1 MTAKEELEKRRSGL
15 SAAKQVLLEKR
26 KQRIASLAEHA
37 ESIPRRPAGAPVPAS
52 FAQQRFWFIHQLK
65 PENTAYN
72 EIKTL
77 RSPLPLAEQALKGAL
92 GELMRRHEILRSNFA
107 FVDGQLQQIVHPFPQ
122 AQAQLA
128 LQVADLGHT
137 PPAAREQEAQRQIH
151 AVLTR
156 PFDLAQGFPWRTL
169 LLNLGEMGS
178 VVVNVVHHILCDGW
192 GLEIFERE
200 LQTLYLAIQAGQPSP
215 LPELELQYA
224 DFACWELQCARGD
237 LWKQQLLYW
246 KQTLADASEQPLLYG
261 DHARQFLM
269 QDAPRARLALAVP
282 EAVTRELRALCAREG
297 VTLFMLLLAAFQ
309 LLLSQYSGQDDIV
322 VGTPVTRRTRPE
334 LEPLIGCFLNMLVL
348 RTDFSGDPTLR
359 ELLQRVRATALGAYA
374 NQDIPF
380 EALVADLAPQ
390 RHKNRNPFFQ
400 VMLDFQNYQQV
411 SAQPQESG
419 LSARDIAADV
429 TQFDLVLRLWDG
441 GTTLPGEIF
450 YPGELF
456 EAATLEQLRDRF
468 LLLLTALSG
477 QLTQPLSAIAALSE
491 AEQQTVARWSAAR
504 LASEADRAA
513 LSPLE
518 HVLSSQDEQSA
529 PRTPLEELLA
539 GIWRQVL
546 EIEEIGIHENFFR
559 IGGHSL
565 LATQLLVQLQE
576 VLEIEIPLQIIF
588 DAPTIAGLAEAIM
601 ADEHNQA
608 SIEHT
613 IELLLSVT
621 EMSEEAVETL
631 LQSASAGAG
640 DD

>member
-1 MTAKEELEKRRSGL
+1 MTTKEELEKRRSGL

-37 ESIPRRPAGAPVPAS
+37 ERIPRRPAGAVVPAS

-65 PENTAYN
+65 PENSAYN
-72 EIKTL
+72 EIKTF
-77 RSPLPLAEQALKGAL
+77 RSPVPLDEQALRGAL
-92 GELMRRHEILRSNFA
+92 SELMRRHEILRSNFA
-107 FVDGQLQQIVHPFPQ
+107 FGDGQLQQIVHPF
-122 AQAQLA
+122 AQARPQLS
-128 LQVADLGHT
+128 LQVSDLGHV
-137 PPAAREQEAQRQIH
+137 PLAAREQEAQRHIH
-151 AVLTR
+151 AALTR
-156 PFDLAQGFPWRTL
+156 PFDLAHGFPWRSL

-178 VVVNVVHHILCDGW
+178 LVVSVVHHILCDGW
-192 GLEIFERE
+192 GLEIFEQE
-200 LQTLYLAIQAGQPSP
+200 LQALYLAEQAGQPCP
-215 LPELELQYA
+215 LPELDLQYA

-237 LWKQQLLYW
+237 LWKQQQLYW
-246 KQTLADASEQPLLYG
+246 QQRLADACEQPLLYG
-261 DHARQFLM
+261 DHARQFLQ
-269 QDAPRARLALAVP
+269 QDAPRASLALTVP
-282 EAVTRELRALCAREG
+282 AAVTRELRALSAGEG

-309 LLLSQYSGQDDIV
+309 LLLFQYSGQQDII

-334 LEPLIGCFLNMLVL
+334 LQPLIGCFLNMLVL
-348 RTDFSGDPTLR
+348 RTDCSGDPTLR
-359 ELLQRVRATALGAYA
+359 ELLRRVRSTSLGAYA

-400 VMLDFQNYQQV
+400 VMLDFQNYQQLSV
-411 SAQPQESG
+411 QAQESE
-419 LSARDIAADV
+419 LCTRDLAADV

-441 GTTLPGEIF
+441 GATLPGEIF

-456 EAATLEQLRDRF
+456 EAATVEHLRDRF
-468 LLLLTALSG
+468 LLLLSALSG
-477 QLTQPLSAIAALSE
+477 QLTQPLSALAALSE
-491 AEQQTVARWSAAR
+491 AEQQIIARWNTARQASAADH
-504 LASEADRAA
+504 EA
-513 LSPLE
+513 LFSLE
-518 HVLSSQDEQSA
+518 HESSQDEQSA

-546 EIEEIGIHENFFR
+546 EIEEIGIYENFFR

-576 VLEIEIPLQIIF
+576 VLEIEIPLQLIF

-601 ADEHNQA
+601 ADEQNRA
-608 SIEHT
+608 SIEQT

-631 LQSASAGAG
+631 LQSTSVGAG